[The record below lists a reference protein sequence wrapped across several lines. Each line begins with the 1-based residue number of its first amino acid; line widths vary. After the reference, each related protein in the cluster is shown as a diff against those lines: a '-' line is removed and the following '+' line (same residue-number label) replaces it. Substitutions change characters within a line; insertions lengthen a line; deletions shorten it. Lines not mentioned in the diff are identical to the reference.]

1 MCIFIIIKII
11 HDLASGYSSSLD
23 TLVYRIDV
31 SIFGKDCLLTS
42 IEDKRQTL
50 PEIKVHAR
58 LFGTLENQFNSIQ
71 EFGSLVKIFCAV
83 QTSHDIQ
90 AMYQQTLL

>member
-50 PEIKVHAR
+50 PEINVHAC
-58 LFGTLENQFNSIQ
+58 LFGTLKYLRKTVLEK
-71 EFGSLVKIFCAV
+71 KIYYIVF
-83 QTSHDIQ
+83 SF
-90 AMYQQTLL
+90 YL